1 MTVDFLIE
9 LFSKLFD
16 SPFISFI
23 LAVSIAGIP
32 LFVLMALNATVAV
45 YVERKVSA
53 FMMDRIGPMGQGPGL
68 HAGPWGVLQTIAD
81 AVKLLI
87 KEDTI
92 PSSADKL
99 LFKVAPFIIFIGAF
113 LGIAVLPFSS
123 VIQVVDINIGV
134 FYIIAVG
141 SVGVHGIVMA
151 GWASNN
157 KWSLYGAM
165 RSAAQIISYEIPAG
179 LSIIIPIMMTSTMN
193 LQSMIEFQSGTVWGI
208 LPNWIIFNNPFS
220 FLAFF
225 IFFISAVAETN
236 RTPFD
241 IPEAESELVA
251 GWMTEYS
258 GFRWA
263 VFFLSEYANM
273 FVVSGLAAAGFL
285 GGWLSPIPGLF
296 NSPIWGL
303 FWFFSKIIFLIFV
316 MMWFRWTFPRLRV
329 DQLMHVCWKV
339 FIPIAMLNIFGVG
352 IWKLIKAWSS
362 AFTAMVCTSKPQT
375 T

>member
-1 MTVDFLIE
+1 MTVDFLID
-9 LFSKLFD
+9 LFSK
-16 SPFISFI
+16 FIDIPIITFL
-23 LAVSIAGIP
+23 LAVTIAGIP

-68 HAGPWGVLQTIAD
+68 HAGKWGVLQTIAD
-81 AVKLLI
+81 ALKLLI

-123 VIQVVDINIGV
+123 VIQVVDVNIGV
-134 FYIIAVG
+134 FYMIAVG
-141 SVGVHGIVMA
+141 SIGVHGIVMA

-179 LSIIIPIMMTSTMN
+179 LSIIVPIMMAGTMN

-273 FVVSGLAAAGFL
+273 FVVSGLAAVGFL

-303 FWFFSKIIFLIFV
+303 FWFTGKIIFLIFI

-339 FIPIAMLNIFGVG
+339 FIPIAMFNIFGVG
-352 IWKLIKAWSS
+352 IWKLIIG
-362 AFTAMVCTSKPQT
+362 
-375 T
+375 

>member
-1 MTVDFLIE
+1 MTVDFLID
-9 LFSKLFD
+9 LFSK
-16 SPFISFI
+16 FIDIPIITFL
-23 LAVSIAGIP
+23 LAVTIAGIP

-68 HAGPWGVLQTIAD
+68 HAGKWGILQTIAD
-81 AVKLLI
+81 ALKLLI

-123 VIQVVDINIGV
+123 VIQVVDVNIGV

-141 SVGVHGIVMA
+141 SIGVHGIVMA

-179 LSIIIPIMMTSTMN
+179 LSIIVPIMMAGTMN

-273 FVVSGLAAAGFL
+273 FVVSGLAAVGFL

-303 FWFFSKIIFLIFV
+303 FWFTGKIIFLIFI

-339 FIPIAMLNIFGVG
+339 FIPIAMFNIFGVG
-352 IWKLIKAWSS
+352 IWKLIIG
-362 AFTAMVCTSKPQT
+362 
-375 T
+375 

>member
-9 LFSKLFD
+9 LFSK
-16 SPFISFI
+16 FIDIPLITFL
-23 LAVSIAGIP
+23 LAVTIAGIP

-68 HAGPWGVLQTIAD
+68 HAGKWGVLQTIAD
-81 AVKLLI
+81 ALKLLI

-123 VIQVVDINIGV
+123 VIQVVDVNIGV

-141 SVGVHGIVMA
+141 SIGVHGIVMA

-165 RSAAQIISYEIPAG
+165 RSGAQIISYEIPAG
-179 LSIIIPIMMTSTMN
+179 LSIIVPIMMAGTMN

-273 FVVSGLAAAGFL
+273 FVVSGLAAVGFL

-303 FWFFSKIIFLIFV
+303 FWFTGKIIFLIFI

-339 FIPIAMLNIFGVG
+339 FIPIAMFNIFGVG
-352 IWKLIKAWSS
+352 IWKLIIG
-362 AFTAMVCTSKPQT
+362 
-375 T
+375 

>member
-1 MTVDFLIE
+1 MTVDFLIDW
-9 LFSKLFD
+9 FSNIGDF
-16 SPFISFI
+16 PVIAFI
-23 LAVSIAGIP
+23 LAVIISGIP
-32 LFVLMALNATVAV
+32 LFLLMALNAMVAV

-68 HAGPWGVLQTIAD
+68 HAGKWGLLQTLAD
-81 AVKLLI
+81 AIKLLI

-92 PSSADKL
+92 PQTADKL
-99 LFKVAPFIIFIGAF
+99 LFKMAPFIIFIGAF
-113 LGIAVLPFSS
+113 LGLAAVPFSS
-123 VIQVVDINIGV
+123 NLQVADFNVGV

-141 SVGVHGIVMA
+141 SIGVIGIVMA
-151 GWASNN
+151 GWSSNN

-179 LSIIIPIMMTSTMN
+179 LSIIVPIMMAGTMN
-193 LQSMIEFQSGTVWGI
+193 LQEMIQSQSGSVWGI
-208 LPNWIIFNNPFS
+208 LPNWIIFNNPFT

-225 IFFISAVAETN
+225 IFFISALAETN

-273 FVVSGLAAAGFL
+273 FVVCGLAVAGFL
-285 GGWLSPIPGLF
+285 GGWQSPIPGMF
-296 NSPIWGL
+296 DSAGWGL
-303 FWFFSKIIFLIFV
+303 FWFMGKVIFLIFL

-352 IWKLIKAWSS
+352 IWKLIIG
-362 AFTAMVCTSKPQT
+362 
-375 T
+375 

>member
-1 MTVDFLIE
+1 MTVDFLID
-9 LFSKLFD
+9 LFSK
-16 SPFISFI
+16 FIDIPIVAFL
-23 LAVSIAGIP
+23 LAVTIAGIP
-32 LFVLMALNATVAV
+32 LFVLMALNATIAV
-45 YVERKVSA
+45 YVERK
-53 FMMDRIGPMGQGPGL
+53 GL
-68 HAGPWGVLQTIAD
+68 HAGKWGVLQTIAD
-81 AVKLLI
+81 ALKLLI
-87 KEDTI
+87 KEDTV
-92 PSSADKL
+92 PASADKL
-99 LFKVAPFIIFIGAF
+99 LFKMAPFIIFIGAF
-113 LGIAVLPFSS
+113 LGIAALPFSS
-123 VIQVVDINIGV
+123 VLQVVDFNVGV
-134 FYIIAVG
+134 FYIIAVA
-141 SVGVHGIVMA
+141 SVGVIGIVMA

-179 LSIIIPIMMTSTMN
+179 LSIIVPIMMAGTMN
-193 LQSMIEFQSGTVWGI
+193 LQSLIEFQTGSVWGI

-273 FVVSGLAAAGFL
+273 FVVSGLAATAFL
-285 GGWLSPIPGLF
+285 GGWQSPIPGFF
-296 NSPIWGL
+296 NSPLWGL
-303 FWFFSKIIFLIFV
+303 FWFLGKIIFLIFV

-352 IWKLIKAWSS
+352 IWKLIIG
-362 AFTAMVCTSKPQT
+362 
-375 T
+375 

>member
-1 MTVDFLIE
+1 MTVDFLIDW
-9 LFSKLFD
+9 FSTIGNFPILA
-16 SPFISFI
+16 FI
-23 LAVSIAGIP
+23 LAVVISGIP
-32 LFVLMALNATVAV
+32 LFLLMALNAMVAV
-45 YVERKVSA
+45 YAERKVSA

-68 HAGPWGVLQTIAD
+68 HAGKWGLLQTVAD
-81 AVKLLI
+81 AIKLLI

-92 PSSADKL
+92 PQTSDKL
-99 LFKVAPFIIFIGAF
+99 LFKMAPFIIFIGAF
-113 LGIAVLPFSS
+113 LGLAAVPFNSS
-123 VIQVVDINIGV
+123 LQVADFNVGV

-141 SVGVHGIVMA
+141 SIGVIGIVMA
-151 GWASNN
+151 GWSSNN

-179 LSIIIPIMMTSTMN
+179 LSIIIPIMMAGTMN
-193 LQSMIEFQSGTVWGI
+193 LQTMIQFQSGSIWGI
-208 LPNWIIFNNPFS
+208 LPNWIIFNNPFT

-225 IFFISAVAETN
+225 IFFISAIAETN

-273 FVVSGLAAAGFL
+273 FVVSGLAVAGFL
-285 GGWLSPIPGLF
+285 GGWQSPIPGMF
-296 NSPIWGL
+296 DSAGWGL
-303 FWFFSKIIFLIFV
+303 FWFMGKVIFLIFL

-339 FIPIAMLNIFGVG
+339 FIPIAMFNIFGVG
-352 IWKLIKAWSS
+352 IWKLIIG
-362 AFTAMVCTSKPQT
+362 
-375 T
+375 

>member
-1 MTVDFLIE
+1 MTVDFLID
-9 LFSKLFD
+9 LFSK
-16 SPFISFI
+16 FIDIPIITFL
-23 LAVSIAGIP
+23 LAVTIAGIP

-68 HAGPWGVLQTIAD
+68 HAGKWGVLQTIAD
-81 AVKLLI
+81 ALKLLI

-123 VIQVVDINIGV
+123 VIQVVDVNIGV

-141 SVGVHGIVMA
+141 SIGVHGIVMA

-179 LSIIIPIMMTSTMN
+179 LSIIVPIMMAGTMN

-273 FVVSGLAAAGFL
+273 FVVSGLAAVGFL

-303 FWFFSKIIFLIFV
+303 FWFTGKIIFLIFI
-316 MMWFRWTFPRLRV
+316 MMLFRWTFTRLRV

-339 FIPIAMLNIFGVG
+339 FIPIAMFNIFGVG
-352 IWKLIKAWSS
+352 IWKLIIG
-362 AFTAMVCTSKPQT
+362 
-375 T
+375 

>member
-9 LFSKLFD
+9 LFSK
-16 SPFISFI
+16 FIDIPLITFL
-23 LAVSIAGIP
+23 LAVTIAGIP

-68 HAGPWGVLQTIAD
+68 HAGKWGVLQTIAD
-81 AVKLLI
+81 ALKLLI

-123 VIQVVDINIGV
+123 VIQVVDVNIGV

-141 SVGVHGIVMA
+141 SIGVHGIVMA

-165 RSAAQIISYEIPAG
+165 RTAAQIISYEIPAG
-179 LSIIIPIMMTSTMN
+179 LSIIVPIMMAGTMN
-193 LQSMIEFQSGTVWGI
+193 LQSMIEFQSGAVWGI

-273 FVVSGLAAAGFL
+273 FVVSGLAAVGFL

-303 FWFFSKIIFLIFV
+303 FWFTGKIIFLIFI

-339 FIPIAMLNIFGVG
+339 FIPIAMFNIFGVG
-352 IWKLIKAWSS
+352 IWKLIIG
-362 AFTAMVCTSKPQT
+362 
-375 T
+375 

>member
-1 MTVDFLIE
+1 MTVDFLID
-9 LFSKLFD
+9 LFSK
-16 SPFISFI
+16 FIDIPIVAFL
-23 LAVSIAGIP
+23 LAVTIAGIP
-32 LFVLMALNATVAV
+32 LFVLMALNATIAV

-68 HAGPWGVLQTIAD
+68 HAGKWGVLQTIAD
-81 AVKLLI
+81 ALKLLI
-87 KEDTI
+87 KEDTV
-92 PSSADKL
+92 PASSDKL
-99 LFKVAPFIIFIGAF
+99 LFKMAPFIIFIGAF
-113 LGIAVLPFSS
+113 LGIAALPFSS
-123 VIQVVDINIGV
+123 VLQVVDFNVGV
-134 FYIIAVG
+134 FYIIAVA
-141 SVGVHGIVMA
+141 SVGVIGIVMA

-179 LSIIIPIMMTSTMN
+179 LSIIVPIMMAGTMN
-193 LQSMIEFQSGTVWGI
+193 LQSLIEFQTGSVWGI

-273 FVVSGLAAAGFL
+273 FVVSGLAATAFL
-285 GGWLSPIPGLF
+285 GGWQSPIPGFF
-296 NSPIWGL
+296 NSPLWGL
-303 FWFFSKIIFLIFV
+303 FWFLGKIIFLIFV

-339 FIPIAMLNIFGVG
+339 FIPIAMLGLF
-352 IWKLIKAWSS
+352 WIKY
-362 AFTAMVCTSKPQT
+362 
-375 T
+375 